1 MRSPNPASRAVCRA
15 RSIGLEN
22 TWSNRRPARSL
33 PIAKA
38 CRRPSGASGMSVV
51 PVCCPE
57 IDHSVSPCRTSQIA
71 IEAEA

>member
-1 MRSPNPASRAVCRA
+1 V
-15 RSIGLEN
+15 L
-22 TWSNRRPARSL
+22 
-33 PIAKA
+33 
-38 CRRPSGASGMSVV
+38 

>member
-1 MRSPNPASRAVCRA
+1 V
-15 RSIGLEN
+15 
-22 TWSNRRPARSL
+22 
-33 PIAKA
+33 
-38 CRRPSGASGMSVV
+38 SGMSVL